1 VTPPVTFAAVIVAA
15 GRGTRFGKPKHE
27 STIDG
32 ARLWERCVRAFEA
45 AGVPSVVVGDVPG
58 GLPGGQRR
66 RDSVLAG
73 VQSVPEAD
81 WVLVHDAARA
91 LVTPQLITSIIDM
104 ALATDAAG
112 VIPGIP
118 VTDTVK
124 KVEHGQVVETLDRSS
139 LVAVQTPQAFDREVL
154 VRAHTHDPSIDATD
168 DAALVER
175 IGGTV
180 VVVPGDADNIKITY
194 PEDLERARAI
204 AQERGAS

>member
-1 VTPPVTFAAVIVAA
+1 M
-15 GRGTRFGKPKHE
+15 
-27 STIDG
+27 
-32 ARLWERCVRAFEA
+32 
-45 AGVPSVVVGDVPG
+45 
-58 GLPGGQRR
+58 
-66 RDSVLAG
+66 
-73 VQSVPEAD
+73 PEVD

-91 LVTPQLITSIIDM
+91 LVTPQLITSIIDT

-112 VIPGIP
+112 VVPGIP

-124 KVEHGQVVETLDRSS
+124 KVEHDQVVETLDRSS

-154 VRAHTHDPSIDATD
+154 VRAHAHHPSIDATD

-175 IGGTV
+175 MGGTV
-180 VVVPGDADNIKITY
+180 VVVPGDVDNIKITY